1 MRTLRRIFA
10 LAAVGASLALGG
22 CASERV
28 GVPTYYAEEPAG
40 SSAWTKIADKPAWVA
55 NPPAHDGYLV
65 FVVEGASD
73 QRSIAAT
80 GRRPSADREAT
91 SRVRDALTPVVGAEN
106 AARAAA
112 SAPASLRL
120 VRRACKE
127 ELTTR
132 EVRPGAGMCTAWA
145 IWELPVDAV
154 VATLPEDAR
163 ARARAALLASR

>member
-1 MRTLRRIFA
+1 MRTLCRIFA
-10 LAAVGASLALGG
+10 MAAVGTSLALGG

-28 GVPTYYAEEPAG
+28 GVPTYYAEEPVG
-40 SSAWTKIADKPAWVA
+40 SWTWTKIPAEPAWVA

-65 FVVEGASD
+65 FVVEGVSD
-73 QRSIAAT
+73 GRGIAAT
-80 GRRPSADREAT
+80 VGADREAT
-91 SRVRDALTPVVGAEN
+91 SRVRDALTPIVGAEN

-112 SAPASLRL
+112 SVPASLRL